1 MDALAI
7 ILCQVRKAIEATGA
21 PPDPLQDA
29 LNEAERVCRRALG
42 GGTHHISRAPSAS
55 TKARIIELAS
65 KGVPNATISERLG
78 VTDRYVRRI
87 VSDLRIHGR
96 NNSTP

>member
-7 ILCQVRKAIEATGA
+7 ILCQVRKAIEASGV

-29 LNEAERVCRRALG
+29 LIEAERVCRGALG
-42 GGTHHISRAPSAS
+42 GGMHHISRAPSAS
-55 TKARIIELAS
+55 TKARIIELAAQ
-65 KGVPNATISERLG
+65 GLPNGTISERLG

-87 VSDLRIHGR
+87 VSQVRFPGR